1 MTTKWPPLLILRITK
16 ASNIPMG
23 CGAPDKVVEFIPDDQ
38 VAANIEKGGE

>member
-1 MTTKWPPLLILRITK
+1 MITITNIEITK

-38 VAANIEKGGE
+38 VEANIEKGGE